1 MHEPAAT
8 PQPAAAQI
16 GHAPMG
22 FLEFVTM
29 IAGLMALNAL
39 ALDIMLPALPEIGHG
54 LGLTRDNDRQLVLST
69 YMVGFGLGQ
78 FVIGSVSDRFGRKPV
93 LMFGIVVYIAT
104 AAICAMA
111 PSFVLLLV
119 ARFMQGLASAV
130 PRVITTSVVRD
141 CYNGR
146 RMASVMSLSM
156 MVFMAVPVLA
166 PSIGQIIVLV
176 APWRA
181 IFGFLAIYGVIVG
194 TWSFLRLPETLPADR
209 RRPINPRSVFEA
221 FVHVLGN
228 RLTVGYSLAGG
239 LMFGAMFSL
248 LLSAQQI
255 FGEVYGLGPWF
266 PVAFAGIAIMMSLS
280 SFLNARFVG
289 RLGMKRI
296 SHTAVMAFTLIALT
310 MSIAARAG
318 VLSFPPFIGL
328 LAMAL
333 FFVGLVFANF
343 NAIAMEPQGKI
354 AGTASSII
362 GSLTT
367 LLAASIGSITG
378 QAFDGTVIPLS
389 TAHLVLGLA
398 ALATISVTEKGRLFG
413 P

>member
-1 MHEPAAT
+1 
-8 PQPAAAQI
+8 
-16 GHAPMG
+16 MG